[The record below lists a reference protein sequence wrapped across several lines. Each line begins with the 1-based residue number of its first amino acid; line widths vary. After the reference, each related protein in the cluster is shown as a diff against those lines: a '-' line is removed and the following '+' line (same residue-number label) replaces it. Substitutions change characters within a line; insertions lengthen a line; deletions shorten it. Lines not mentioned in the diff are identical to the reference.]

1 MYETFDHTADL
12 GLRAVSP
19 DLDTLFAE
27 MAAALF
33 SAIVE
38 DIRTVEPRQ
47 RVDITL
53 PGAELA
59 YLLFDW
65 LKELL
70 YRFDAEHLLFGRFE
84 VRVAED
90 GLSGSA
96 WGEPLDPARHQLSHE
111 VKAITYHGLKV
122 EQTADGWLAEV
133 IVDI

>member
-1 MYETFDHTADL
+1 MFETFDHTADL
-12 GLRAVSP
+12 GLRARAEN
-19 DLDTLFAE
+19 LDILFAE
-27 MAAALF
+27 VARAMF

-38 DIRTVEPRQ
+38 ELDSIRPEQVFEVQIAGTDRE
-47 RVDITL
+47 
-53 PGAELA
+53 

-70 YRFDAEHLLFGRFE
+70 IRFDRDHLLSSRFE
-84 VRVAED
+84 VTVGDA
-90 GLSGSA
+90 GLIAKA
-96 WGEPLDPARHQLSHE
+96 WGEKLDRQRHELAHE